1 MFAVAGSEQIPE
13 VDPRGMSK
21 GFVGAVV
28 FLLLVVLA
36 GGGAYW
42 TKTHSKPANFVD
54 LQATVAAVRT
64 ADAAWSQKA
73 AARDVEGVL
82 SYYADDAVVM
92 PPNVAMAMDKGAE
105 RKAWADILVPGA
117 DVSWSSGKVEAAQS
131 GELVYDVGVYTVITK
146 ASKGKAQTTD
156 GGKYL
161 AVWKKQTDGNWKAVA
176 STWNSDKPAPAGRK

>member
-1 MFAVAGSEQIPE
+1 MFAVAGSDQIPE
-13 VDPRGMSK
+13 VEQRGMSK
-21 GFVGAVV
+21 GFLGVMLA
-28 FLLLVVLA
+28 LVLAALA

-42 TKTHSKPANFVD
+42 MKTHSKPASAVD
-54 LQATVAAVRT
+54 PQASADTVRA
-64 ADAAWSQKA
+64 ADAAWAKKA
-73 AARDVEGVL
+73 AARDVEGTV

-92 PPNVAMAMDKGAE
+92 APNIAMAMDKGAE
-105 RKAWADILVPGA
+105 RKAWGDILVPGA

-146 ASKGKAQTTD
+146 ASKGRAQTTD

-161 AVWKKQTDGNWKAVA
+161 AVWKKQTDGSWKVEA